1 MWAAIRSEFESTCSW
16 AIRRAS
22 HSGAPSVSAIMPS
35 RWSVSDGSSRH
46 AASDS
51 LRRRVKTQGI
61 VFATNC
67 QSAIKGFRYQ
77 PLHQRER
84 DVKPGNIMFRDEAID
99 DSDSAEL

>member
-1 MWAAIRSEFESTCSW
+1 
-16 AIRRAS
+16 
-22 HSGAPSVSAIMPS
+22 
-35 RWSVSDGSSRH
+35 
-46 AASDS
+46 
-51 LRRRVKTQGI
+51 VKTQGI